1 MSTGKECTDN
11 ELCTYHNLQCAYPDC
26 AYGRAQKAQTAKT
39 HEVAAR
45 IRVAEAAVVEA
56 AEAYVKAKAEFES
69 YVMSLYGPDRIVEDQ
84 ARTSALADAQWETQ
98 NALTSLVRAL
108 HWARQGVQH
117 GA

>member
-1 MSTGKECTDN
+1 MSTGKDCTDN

-45 IRVAEAAVVEA
+45 IRVAEAAVVAA
-56 AEAYVKAKAEFES
+56 AEVWDDTWTIASVDDHASSWNRHHE
-69 YVMSLYGPDRIVEDQ
+69 
-84 ARTSALADAQWETQ
+84 AR
-98 NALTSLVRAL
+98 NALVAAVTAL
-108 HWARQGVQH
+108 HAARQGV